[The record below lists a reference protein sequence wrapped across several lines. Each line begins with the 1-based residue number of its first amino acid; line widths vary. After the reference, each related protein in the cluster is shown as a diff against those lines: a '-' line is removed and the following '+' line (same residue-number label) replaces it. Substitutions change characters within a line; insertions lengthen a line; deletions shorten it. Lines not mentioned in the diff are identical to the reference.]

1 MLGGWVPCANAIWT
15 YLGCQ
20 ATINAM
26 QCQFR
31 EGDWVRHRSFPEPV
45 RVIGIGST
53 IAVQFPNGE
62 MRAFEPDEL
71 VKVPPA
77 KVPRPKMP
85 VHEPGRD
92 GGRDSS
98 NNGFVSLATSIG
110 LICLIV
116 LVLAIIAGARP

>member
-1 MLGGWVPCANAIWT
+1 MLSGLH
-15 YLGCQ
+15 LGSQ

-53 IAVQFPNGE
+53 IVVQFPSGE
-62 MRAFEPDEL
+62 MRAFEPEQL
-71 VKVPPA
+71 EKVSIT
-77 KVPRPKMP
+77 KVPRPKVP
-85 VHEPGRD
+85 VHEPSRD
-92 GGRDSS
+92 GRRGSS
-98 NNGFVSLATSIG
+98 NGFVALATPIG

-116 LVLAIIAGARP
+116 LVLALIAGARP